1 MTPPLV
7 VGIAGGSGSGKS
19 TVVEA
24 LVRGFAPEPVVHLPH
39 DRYYRDLAD
48 LPPEARARENFDHPD
63 ALETSLLVRHLD
75 QLRAG
80 RPVVPPSYDFARHER
95 RPGVEPVGPARL
107 VIVEGV
113 LVLAEPALRE
123 RVDLRVFVDADAD
136 LRLARRLA
144 RDRTERGRSTA
155 SILEQYE
162 ATVRPMH
169 LAFVEP
175 SRHHAHL
182 VLPEGGHNRVGID
195 LLLTG
200 LRARPWPGFPRS
212 VSRFPR
218 RPRTRPCSGCTRR
231 ATWTRCSRGG

>member
-19 TVVEA
+19 TVVDA
-24 LVRGFAPEPVVHLPH
+24 LVEGLSPEPVARLSH
-39 DRYYRDLAD
+39 DRYYRDLTGLPAD
-48 LPPEARARENFDHPD
+48 ERARENFDHPD
-63 ALETSLLVRHLD
+63 ALETALLVRQLD
-75 QLRAG
+75 ELRGG
-80 RPVVPPSYDFARHER
+80 RAVVPPSYDFARHVR
-95 RPGVEPVGPARL
+95 RVGVEVVHPARL

-113 LVLAEPALRE
+113 LVLADPDLRE
-123 RVDLRVFVDADAD
+123 RMDLRVFVDADAD

-144 RDRTERGRSTA
+144 RDRAERGRSTA

-182 VLPEGGHNRVGID
+182 ILPEGGHNRVGID
-195 LLLTG
+195 LLLDG
-200 LRARPWPGFPRS
+200 IRS
-212 VSRFPR
+212 RIGR
-218 RPRTRPCSGCTRR
+218 R
-231 ATWTRCSRGG
+231 

>member
-1 MTPPLV
+1 VTPPLV

-24 LVRGFAPEPVVHLPH
+24 LVQGLAPEPVVHLAH
-39 DRYYRDLAD
+39 DRYYRDLTD
-48 LPPEARARENFDHPD
+48 LPPDVRARENFDHPD
-63 ALETSLLVRHLD
+63 ALETSLLVEHLD
-75 QLRAG
+75 RLRGGAA
-80 RPVVPPSYDFARHER
+80 VVPPGYDFATHSRV
-95 RPGVEPVGPARL
+95 PGTAAVGPARL
-107 VIVEGV
+107 VVVEGV
-113 LVLAEPALRE
+113 LILAEPELRA
-123 RVDLRVFVDADAD
+123 RMDLRVFVDADAD

-144 RDRTERGRSTA
+144 RDRVERGRSTA

-195 LLLTG
+195 LLLAG
-200 LRARPWPGFPRS
+200 I
-212 VSRFPR
+212 
-218 RPRTRPCSGCTRR
+218 
-231 ATWTRCSRGG
+231 RGRLAGT

>member
-1 MTPPLV
+1 VIPPLV

-19 TVVEA
+19 TVVDA
-24 LVRGFAPEPVVHLPH
+24 LVEGLAPEPIAHLPH
-39 DRYYRDLAD
+39 DRYYRDLTG
-48 LPPEARARENFDHPD
+48 LPAEDRARENFDHPD

-75 QLRAG
+75 QLRDG
-80 RPVVPPSYDFARHER
+80 RAVVPPSYDFGRHLR
-95 RPGVEPVGPARL
+95 RVGVDVVGPARL

-113 LVLAEPALRE
+113 LVLAEPELRE
-123 RVDLRVFVDADAD
+123 RMDLRVFVDADAD

-144 RDRTERGRSTA
+144 RDRAERGRSTA

-182 VLPEGGHNRVGID
+182 ILPEGGHNRVGID
-195 LLLTG
+195 LLLAG
-200 LRARPWPGFPRS
+200 IRARISQG
-212 VSRFPR
+212 
-218 RPRTRPCSGCTRR
+218 
-231 ATWTRCSRGG
+231 

>member
-1 MTPPLV
+1 MIRPLV

-24 LVRGFAPEPVVHLPH
+24 LVDGLAPEPVVHLAH
-39 DRYYRDLAD
+39 DRYYRDLTD

-63 ALETSLLVRHLD
+63 ALETSLLVQHLD
-75 QLRAG
+75 RLRGGAS
-80 RPVVPPSYDFARHER
+80 VVPPGYDFATHSRL
-95 RPGVEPVGPARL
+95 PGSEAVGPARL
-107 VIVEGV
+107 VVVEGV
-113 LVLAEPALRE
+113 LILAEPELRQ
-123 RVDLRVFVDADAD
+123 RMDLRVFVDADAD

-144 RDRTERGRSTA
+144 RDRAERGRSTA

-195 LLLTG
+195 LLLDG
-200 LRARPWPGFPRS
+200 I
-212 VSRFPR
+212 
-218 RPRTRPCSGCTRR
+218 
-231 ATWTRCSRGG
+231 RGRLTHP

>member
-19 TVVEA
+19 TVVDA
-24 LVRGFAPEPVVHLPH
+24 LLEGLAPEPVARLSH
-39 DRYYRDLAD
+39 DRYYRDLTGLSA
-48 LPPEARARENFDHPD
+48 EARARENFDHPD

-75 QLRAG
+75 QLREG
-80 RPVVPPSYDFARHER
+80 RAVVPPSYDFARHIR
-95 RPGVEPVGPARL
+95 RVGVDVIQPARL

-113 LVLAEPALRE
+113 LVLADPELRE
-123 RVDLRVFVDADAD
+123 RMDLRVFVDADAD

-175 SRHHAHL
+175 SRHHAHI
-182 VLPEGGHNRVGID
+182 VLPEGGHNQVGID
-195 LLLTG
+195 LLLDG
-200 LRARPWPGFPRS
+200 IGARIGAR
-212 VSRFPR
+212 
-218 RPRTRPCSGCTRR
+218 
-231 ATWTRCSRGG
+231 